1 MSEEKTLTLSLVAP
15 LLAQLLQDTQDK
27 VGDPALVR
35 DIKRSISQ
43 DLKKRYASPVEKNT
57 LYTSSALDPRFKTLP
72 FQERQETYARVV
84 TEAITLQEEMRQQ
97 TMSEPEAQEH
107 QEEPGY
113 TEEDPVPPVIPA
125 KMRKCPLWWGGV
137 SSSALRAPG
146 GALVLLLSVTLLS
159 GFSPLCIARG
169 GGCCSMDPRFRRR
182 LLSLIS
188 CFAGGVFLATCL
200 LEQLPDYLQS
210 IEEAFSSAGVTLQ
223 FPLPEFIMAMGF
235 FLVLVL
241 EQVILAFKDQPQ
253 MNECHALL
261 PNSSVNSH
269 RHGASEESGGS
280 LFHVDLSAQ
289 SALRS
294 FVLVF
299 SLSLHS
305 VLEGLAVGL
314 QEIYVARQVLTLGLM
329 VHKSIISFSLAC
341 TLSRGRLQLPLVAGC
356 LLLFAAMLPLGLGLG
371 SALSETKAPRQHRLA
386 RFTLQGLAAGSFLY
400 ITFMEILP
408 HELGSGGNRIPR
420 VASLLAGFALVTA
433 VLFIK
438 L

>member
-1 MSEEKTLTLSLVAP
+1 MSA
-15 LLAQLLQDTQDK
+15 
-27 VGDPALVR
+27 
-35 DIKRSISQ
+35 
-43 DLKKRYASPVEKNT
+43 
-57 LYTSSALDPRFKTLP
+57 
-72 FQERQETYARVV
+72 VV
-84 TEAITLQEEMRQQ
+84 
-97 TMSEPEAQEH
+97 
-107 QEEPGY
+107 
-113 TEEDPVPPVIPA
+113 
-125 KMRKCPLWWGGV
+125 GGV

-253 MNECHALL
+253 MKECRALL

-314 QEIYVARQVLTLGLM
+314 QEIYVASSDSGADGPQEHHLLQPGLHA
-329 VHKSIISFSLAC
+329 VTGPAAAPPG
-341 TLSRGRLQLPLVAGC
+341 GRLPAAVCRHVAAG
-356 LLLFAAMLPLGLGLG
+356 PRPGLGALG
-371 SALSETKAPRQHRLA
+371 DEGAPAAPAGSLHAAGSGGGKFPLHHLHGDPAA
-386 RFTLQGLAAGSFLY
+386 RAGLRREPHPQGGLAAGRLR
-400 ITFMEILP
+400 
-408 HELGSGGNRIPR
+408 LGHRRALHQTVIIPG
-420 VASLLAGFALVTA
+420 SSAG
-433 VLFIK
+433 
-438 L
+438 

>member
-1 MSEEKTLTLSLVAP
+1 
-15 LLAQLLQDTQDK
+15 LLGGLWF
-27 VGDPALVR
+27 
-35 DIKRSISQ
+35 SC
-43 DLKKRYASPVEKNT
+43 SPSRCC
-57 LYTSSALDPRFKTLP
+57 LDSAR
-72 FQERQETYARVV
+72 
-84 TEAITLQEEMRQQ
+84 
-97 TMSEPEAQEH
+97 
-107 QEEPGY
+107 
-113 TEEDPVPPVIPA
+113 
-125 KMRKCPLWWGGV
+125 C
-137 SSSALRAPG
+137 
-146 GALVLLLSVTLLS
+146 
-159 GFSPLCIARG
+159 
-169 GGCCSMDPRFRRR
+169 FRRR
-182 LLSLIS
+182 LLNLIS

-253 MNECHALL
+253 VKECRALL
-261 PNSSVNSH
+261 PNSGANSQ

-280 LFHVDLSAQ
+280 LFHADLSAQ

-305 VLEGLAVGL
+305 VLEGLA
-314 QEIYVARQVLTLGLM
+314 
-329 VHKSIISFSLAC
+329 SIISFSLAC
-341 TLSRGRLQLPLVAGC
+341 TLSRGRLRLPLVAGC
-356 LLLFAAMLPLGLGLG
+356 LLLFAAMSPLGIGLG

-386 RFTLQGLAAGSFLY
+386 RCTLQGLAAGSFLY

>member
-1 MSEEKTLTLSLVAP
+1 MSA
-15 LLAQLLQDTQDK
+15 
-27 VGDPALVR
+27 
-35 DIKRSISQ
+35 
-43 DLKKRYASPVEKNT
+43 
-57 LYTSSALDPRFKTLP
+57 
-72 FQERQETYARVV
+72 VV
-84 TEAITLQEEMRQQ
+84 
-97 TMSEPEAQEH
+97 
-107 QEEPGY
+107 
-113 TEEDPVPPVIPA
+113 
-125 KMRKCPLWWGGV
+125 GGV

-253 MNECHALL
+253 MKECRALL

-341 TLSRGRLQLPLVAGC
+341 TLSRGRLRLPLVAGC

-386 RFTLQGLAAGSFLY
+386 RCTLQGLAAGSFLY

>member
-1 MSEEKTLTLSLVAP
+1 MSA
-15 LLAQLLQDTQDK
+15 
-27 VGDPALVR
+27 
-35 DIKRSISQ
+35 
-43 DLKKRYASPVEKNT
+43 
-57 LYTSSALDPRFKTLP
+57 
-72 FQERQETYARVV
+72 VV
-84 TEAITLQEEMRQQ
+84 
-97 TMSEPEAQEH
+97 
-107 QEEPGY
+107 
-113 TEEDPVPPVIPA
+113 
-125 KMRKCPLWWGGV
+125 GGV
-137 SSSALRAPG
+137 SRSALRAPG

-241 EQVILAFKDQPQ
+241 EQVILAFRDQPQ
-253 MNECHALL
+253 VKECRALL
-261 PNSSVNSH
+261 PNSSANP
-269 RHGASEESGGS
+269 SEESGGS
-280 LFHVDLSAQ
+280 LFHADLSAQ

-314 QEIYVARQVLTLGLM
+314 QEIYVAGQGKFSYTASFNTRQFKVLDT
-329 VHKSIISFSLAC
+329 
-341 TLSRGRLQLPLVAGC
+341 
-356 LLLFAAMLPLGLGLG
+356 
-371 SALSETKAPRQHRLA
+371 
-386 RFTLQGLAAGSFLY
+386 
-400 ITFMEILP
+400 
-408 HELGSGGNRIPR
+408 HE
-420 VASLLAGFALVTA
+420 
-433 VLFIK
+433 K
-438 L
+438 H